1 MCSDLKVLS
10 LDPIKEAL
18 NAPQLSSVDIS
29 FSSVFRGNEQVWS
42 LRKSQYFIYMDLT
55 PGFNFDC
62 VLFSKA
68 PGDAFKSKI
77 FHIFSPVVLFRVS
90 VCLHNPAVR
99 EAEIVRTKVVR

>member
-10 LDPIKEAL
+10 LDPVKEAL

-55 PGFNFDC
+55 SGFNFDG
-62 VLFSKA
+62 VVFSKA

-77 FHIFSPVVLFRVS
+77 FHILPLWFFFGYPS
-90 VCLHNPAVR
+90 VCTIQQLEKLKSYVL
-99 EAEIVRTKVVR
+99 KQ